1 MVQFLDLLK
10 REFTFI
16 QICCDALISVIID
29 LEADN
34 PEAKL
39 KTIIFIKIFKSLV
52 FRHEFINLRMGT
64 DLFCLFCSQDT
75 FDMDIKFLILKRSEA
90 S

>member
-1 MVQFLDLLK
+1 MQRIEIQIIFYISIRCFYVPAQMVQFLDLLK

-39 KTIIFIKIFKSLV
+39 KTVISSKYSNRWFFGT
-52 FRHEFINLRMGT
+52 NL
-64 DLFCLFCSQDT
+64 
-75 FDMDIKFLILKRSEA
+75 
-90 S
+90 